1 MTVRK
6 KPTLSSNP
14 LPVSFQ
20 DFAKKPVAAVAFLCI
35 CGISYLFVDLK
46 GTFKDN
52 ADRNNLRIEKLEYR
66 DSIKTEAL
74 RRCDSALASTTSKL
88 QVLSDL
94 NKIK

>member
-1 MTVRK
+1 MAKAVRK
-6 KPTLSSNP
+6 VSTNP

-35 CGISYLFVDLK
+35 CGITYLFVDLK

-52 ADRNNLRIEKLEYR
+52 ADRNNARIERLEYR
-66 DSIKTEAL
+66 DSIKTEAI
-74 RRCDSALASTTSKL
+74 RKCDSSLASTTSKL

>member
-1 MTVRK
+1 MAVRK
-6 KPTLSSNP
+6 KGVSTNP

-52 ADRNNLRIEKLEYR
+52 ADRNNLRIERLEFR
-66 DSIKTEAL
+66 DSVKTAQII
-74 RRCDSALASTTSKL
+74 RCDSALAATTSRLK
-88 QVLSDL
+88 VLSEL
-94 NKIK
+94 KVIN